1 MRISDWSSDVCSS
14 DLMAEEWGLAGGI
27 VLLAAFAYVLGWG
40 WKLAVTSEGRFERL
54 LAGGLTASIF
64 YYICINLM
72 MVMGLAPVVGIPLP
86 LISYGGSAMM
96 TVMLCLG
103 VLLGIDRANRRT
115 AAYRHILGGLLGGPE
130 GRGGRARQIG

>member
-14 DLMAEEWGLAGGI
+14 DL
-27 VLLAAFAYVLGWG
+27 LGWG
-40 WKLAVTSEGRFERL
+40 LKLAVTSEGRFERL

-72 MVMGLAPVVGIPLP
+72 MGMGLAPVVGIPLP
-86 LISYGGSAMM
+86 LISYGGSEMM

-103 VLLGIDRANRRT
+103 VLMVIDRADRR
-115 AAYRHILGGLLGGPE
+115 AAACSPIGGGLLRSE
-130 GRGGRARQIG
+130 GRGVGKEVASTW

>member
-1 MRISDWSSDVCSS
+1 MHTDFAFAT
-14 DLMAEEWGLAGGI
+14 MAEEWGLAGGI

-72 MVMGLAPVVGIPLP
+72 RGMGLGPVVGIPPAP
-86 LISYGGSAMM
+86 LSYGGSGVM
-96 TVMLCLG
+96 TVMLFLG
-103 VLLGIDRANRRT
+103 VLLGSGRPHR
-115 AAYRHILGGLLGGPE
+115 
-130 GRGGRARQIG
+130 GRGAQ